1 MFQKPKS
8 LLSCSLNQH
17 MCVEHFVFGLRA
29 ITTSFI
35 IFLTLCLIFKMVDE
49 QFVFFLRKV
58 TSQLISLISTLID
71 SRELN
76 GKGKKT
82 HFMNTQLLL
91 ASLHKKL
98 RFLLQIFL
106 VNMNKS
112 LMEKFIFCALPQDPA
127 VLNVDRKA
135 FMKQLGYNAWL
146 LQFTEF
152 IPYISCLC

>member
-1 MFQKPKS
+1 MSDIQNGRWAICV
-8 LLSCSLNQH
+8 LSSEGN
-17 MCVEHFVFGLRA
+17 VS
-29 ITTSFI
+29 TYFI
-35 IFLTLCLIFKMVDE
+35 NFY
-49 QFVFFLRKV
+49 
-58 TSQLISLISTLID
+58 LID

-98 RFLLQIFL
+98 SFLLQIFL